1 MRPSSVSMAAMQE
14 RLARAR
20 QVLLRLPNVT
30 GVGVGRK
37 ETCGRL
43 TDVPAWR
50 VYVTHKLLPKK
61 LKADHRVPPRLEGMA
76 TDVVPAGFAQPALA
90 LTGVSGLPAPGDTIS
105 NFRGLARAGPVE
117 SHATGLGTLGFLA
130 LVNGTRQREVALVS
144 NRHVLLAH
152 GAGRGDPIYRPVFS
166 HRGETAAVRA
176 DSLDPVAEVMH
187 EGAEANH
194 RFQYPDEE
202 AAEYFVDCAA
212 ARMLRRPERLA
223 AEHGASGGVLRGAAR
238 MHVLDVVGGRAPRV
252 HKLGGATGVTYG
264 WVIDAAAPVENAAGP
279 RRLNNLAV
287 KGDGGPFLAAG
298 DSGAVLLNERDE
310 AIGLLWGRNDRD
322 PNLAYACHIHPVL
335 DCLNVTMMAGG
346 LA

>member
-1 MRPSSVSMAAMQE
+1 MRHSTLQE
-14 RLARAR
+14 RLACAR
-20 QVLLRLPNVT
+20 QVLMHLPNVT
-30 GVGVGRK
+30 GVGVGWK
-37 ETCGRL
+37 ETRGRI

-50 VYVTHKLLPKK
+50 VYVTQKLPAKRMK
-61 LKADHRVPPRLEGMA
+61 EDDRVPPQLEGMA

-90 LTGVSGLPAPGDTIS
+90 LTSLGVSPAPGDTIS
-105 NFRGLARAGPVE
+105 NLRSLSRSNSGE
-117 SHATGLGTLGFLA
+117 SHAAGLGTLGFFA
-130 LVNGTRQREVALVS
+130 LVNGTREREVTLVS

-187 EGAEANH
+187 EGAEQNH
-194 RFQYPDEE
+194 RFQYPDEA
-202 AAEYFVDCAA
+202 AAEYFVDCAT
-212 ARMLRRPERLA
+212 ARMLRHPSRRT
-223 AEHGASGGVLRGAAR
+223 AEHYVDRKTVCGTTR
-238 MHVLDVVGGRAPRV
+238 MHALDVIGGRAPRV
-252 HKLGGATGVTYG
+252 RKLGGATGITYG
-264 WVIDAAAPVENAAGP
+264 WVIDAAAPVENASGP

-287 KGDGGPFLAAG
+287 KGDGGPFLAEG

-346 LA
+346 MA

>member
-1 MRPSSVSMAAMQE
+1 MRPSILSMAAMQE
-14 RLARAR
+14 RLGRAR

-37 ETCGRL
+37 ETRGRL
-43 TDVPAWR
+43 TDAPAWR
-50 VYVTHKLLPKK
+50 VYVTHKLLPKE
-61 LKADHRVPPRLEGMA
+61 LKADHCVPPRLEGMA
-76 TDVVPAGFAQPALA
+76 TDVLPSGFAQPTLA
-90 LTGVSGLPAPGDTIS
+90 LTGVGVSPAPGDTIS
-105 NFRGLARAGPVE
+105 NLRGLPQRGPVE
-117 SHATGLGTLGFLA
+117 SHAAGLGTLGFFA
-130 LVNGTRQREVALVS
+130 LVNGTREREVTLVS

-166 HRGETAAVRA
+166 HRGETVAVRA

-187 EGAEANH
+187 EGAESNH
-194 RFQYPDEE
+194 RFQYPDEA
-202 AAEYFVDCAA
+202 AAEYFVDCAT
-212 ARMLRRPERLA
+212 ARMLRHPARLA
-223 AEHGASGGVLRGAAR
+223 PEHGVDSGVLRGAAR
-238 MHVLDVVGGRAPRV
+238 MHALDVVGGRAPRV
-252 HKLGGATGVTYG
+252 RKLGGATGVTYG
-264 WVIDAAAPVENAAGP
+264 RIIDAAAPVENAAGP
-279 RRLNNLAV
+279 QRLNNLAV

>member
-1 MRPSSVSMAAMQE
+1 MRHSNLSMAAMQE
-14 RLARAR
+14 RLDRAR

-76 TDVVPAGFAQPALA
+76 TDVVPSGFAQPALA
-90 LTGVSGLPAPGDTIS
+90 LTGVSVSPAPGDIIS
-105 NFRGLARAGPVE
+105 NLRGLSRGSPIE
-117 SHATGLGTLGFLA
+117 SHATGLGTLGFFA
-130 LVNGTRQREVALVS
+130 LVNGTREREVALIS

-176 DSLDPVAEVMH
+176 DSLDPVAEVTH

-194 RFQYPDEE
+194 RFQYPDG
-202 AAEYFVDCAA
+202 ATAEYFVDCAA
-212 ARMLRRPERLA
+212 ARMLRVPERFA
-223 AEHGASGGVLRGAAR
+223 AEHSAGGGVLRGAAR
-238 MHVLDVVGGRAPRV
+238 MHALDVVGGRAPRV

-264 WVIDAAAPVENAAGP
+264 WVIDAAAPVENAGGP

-287 KGDGGPFLAAG
+287 KGDGGPFLGAG

>member
-1 MRPSSVSMAAMQE
+1 MRSSILSVAVMQQ
-14 RLARAR
+14 RLERAR
-20 QVLLRLPNVT
+20 QILLCLPNVT
-30 GVGVGRK
+30 GVGVGCK
-37 ETCGRL
+37 ETRGGL

-50 VYVTHKLLPKK
+50 VYVTHKLPPKE
-61 LKADHRVPPRLEGMA
+61 LKAGHCVPPRLEGMA
-76 TDVVPAGFAQPALA
+76 TDVVPAGFAQPTLA
-90 LTGVSGLPAPGDTIS
+90 LTGVSVSPGDTIS
-105 NFRGLARAGPVE
+105 NLRGMSRGGPVE
-117 SHATGLGTLGFLA
+117 SHAAGLGTLGFFA
-130 LVNGTRQREVALVS
+130 LVNGTRKREVTLVS

-176 DSLDPVAEVMH
+176 DSLDPVAEIMH

-194 RFQYPDEE
+194 RFQYPDE
-202 AAEYFVDCAA
+202 AVAEYFVDCAS

-223 AEHGASGGVLRGAAR
+223 AEHGTDGSVLRGAAR
-238 MHVLDVVGGRAPRV
+238 MHALDVVGGRVPRV
-252 HKLGGATGVTYG
+252 RKLGGATGVTYG

-298 DSGAVLLNERDE
+298 DSGAVLLNKRDE

-322 PNLAYACHIHPVL
+322 PSIAYACHIHPVL